1 MDKEKKKGKK
11 KPELNF
17 SQFVKQEL
25 FNDIDR
31 AGLENALQ
39 LMGLDFNSFDD
50 NDTSIADFE
59 DIERNFFDALISKRQ
74 ADSDWN
80 KKSKDVNNRYDR
92 AIEKVKQNTQNLIDT
107 ESIGESYKIY
117 LEASKDSKKQSIIF
131 ICRLREGIGDFFS
144 MQLALFASNT
154 HCDFERISKGYVGKM
169 TQEES
174 FAKAIGYFG
183 NIATTDNF
191 EAYLKKITKKNDASD
206 IKTAIKNTEFYKE
219 TYNFLRQFSKNPNNF
234 NEALLISQVCTQ
246 ICLGA
251 AHTAQKAK
259 YILQQERGEALRP
272 DMLFNFFFTK
282 ENKMQVLSALGSG
295 KEEGKSL
302 AV

>member
-1 MDKEKKKGKK
+1 
-11 KPELNF
+11 
-17 SQFVKQEL
+17 
-25 FNDIDR
+25 
-31 AGLENALQ
+31 
-39 LMGLDFNSFDD
+39 MGLDFNSFDD

-92 AIEKVKQNTQNLIDT
+92 AIEKVKQHTQNLIDT